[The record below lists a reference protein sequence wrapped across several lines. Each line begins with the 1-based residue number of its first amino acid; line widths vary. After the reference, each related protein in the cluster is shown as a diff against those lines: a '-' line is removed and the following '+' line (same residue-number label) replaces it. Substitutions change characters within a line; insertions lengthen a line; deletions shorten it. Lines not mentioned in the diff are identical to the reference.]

1 MQGGHAHY
9 RKRET
14 NGTSSRDYL
23 KTGCE
28 GTSHFPLLSDT
39 YRRSFKASK
48 PSHFDRIELNTV
60 YPPEAG
66 DRMVSS
72 QYMVLDRMYTE
83 RAKPRQAWGQA
94 ACAHM
99 RARALSLSPV
109 VQDRAA
115 KVVRSSLY
123 RTHAQLAQPRCE
135 IVHSHH
141 EGVGQKTFF
150 PRDYFARDEKTIAQR
165 VV

>member
-83 RAKPRQAWGQA
+83 RAKPRQANI
-94 ACAHM
+94 CAH
-99 RARALSLSPV
+99 ALSLSPV

-115 KVVRSSLY
+115 KVVKSSLY

-141 EGVGQKTFF
+141 ERV
-150 PRDYFARDEKTIAQR
+150 RDEGTIAQR
-165 VV
+165 VD

>member
-83 RAKPRQAWGQA
+83 RAKPRQRI
-94 ACAHM
+94 CAH
-99 RARALSLSPV
+99 ALSLSPV

-115 KVVRSSLY
+115 KVVKSSLY
-123 RTHAQLAQPRCE
+123 RTHAQLAQPR
-135 IVHSHH
+135 
-141 EGVGQKTFF
+141 
-150 PRDYFARDEKTIAQR
+150 
-165 VV
+165 